1 MMIFQMIIQMIFND
15 RIPDCVPDYIQMM
28 AMVILMGLIM
38 IRSDQTKNAQI
49 NQLISMEG
57 FLVLFLDGQD

>member
-1 MMIFQMIIQMIFND
+1 MMIFQIIIQMIFND
-15 RIPDCVPDYIQMM
+15 RIPDCVSDYIQMM

>member
-1 MMIFQMIIQMIFND
+1 MMIFQMIIQVIFND